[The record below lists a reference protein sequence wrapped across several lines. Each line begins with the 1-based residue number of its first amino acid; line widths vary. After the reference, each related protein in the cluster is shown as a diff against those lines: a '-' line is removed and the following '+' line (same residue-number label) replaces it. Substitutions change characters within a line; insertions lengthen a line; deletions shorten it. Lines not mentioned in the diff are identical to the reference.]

1 MRYLLLHP
9 PMWHPDAVAP
19 ALETSQ
25 VEARAVRQA
34 KDLAVTDDRPTVF
47 LLDAESR
54 SAFPVD
60 VMRSFVDA
68 GGAIVALG
76 RNGEVDVPDG
86 MPTEFLSGFL
96 TQPTSPRRLLVA
108 IRAGFREAAA
118 RAETARAR
126 GEAAQRAREIGELT
140 RIGVALGTERDIK
153 TLLDLILTQARRI
166 TQSDAGSL
174 YLVETNENGDKR
186 LRFRLAQTLSKPE
199 APFVEHTIPVDRGSL
214 AGYCA
219 VTGDPLVIDDA
230 YFLPPDVEY
239 TINRSFDERYGY
251 RTKSML
257 VIPMKD
263 HKDEILGVL
272 QLINRKRNFDAIL
285 TTPADVD
292 KQVVPFSKRTVE
304 LVTALAGQAS
314 VAIENSRLYDEIEK
328 LFEGFVLAA
337 VHAIEQRDP
346 TTYGH
351 SGRVAG
357 MTVGLAEVVD
367 RVGDGPYRGIRFSR
381 EQLKEIRYAAL
392 LHDFGKVGVREQ
404 VLIKAKKLYPSDLG
418 LVRHRHA
425 FIRRTAEREFW
436 RKRAE
441 FLETHGKKGYDSFTK
456 ELEAA
461 HQQELQELDRF
472 LEIVLQ
478 ANEPTV
484 MPDGSFEELK
494 AWANRNYLA
503 FDGAT
508 EPFLSPDEIRYLTI
522 RKGSL
527 DDAERHEIE
536 SHVTHTYQFLQR
548 IPWTRELQ
556 QIPLI
561 AYGHHEKMDGR
572 GYPRRIT
579 ADAIPIQTRMMTI
592 SDIYDALTAQDRPY
606 KRAVSFERAIDIL
619 TDEVKEG
626 QLDADLFKLFID
638 AKVFQRQVE
647 DAAS

>member
-1 MRYLLLHP
+1 
-9 PMWHPDAVAP
+9 
-19 ALETSQ
+19 
-25 VEARAVRQA
+25 
-34 KDLAVTDDRPTVF
+34 
-47 LLDAESR
+47 
-54 SAFPVD
+54 
-60 VMRSFVDA
+60 
-68 GGAIVALG
+68 
-76 RNGEVDVPDG
+76 
-86 MPTEFLSGFL
+86 GFL

-126 GEAAQRAREIGELT
+126 GEAAQRSREIGELT

-174 YLVETNENGDKR
+174 YLVEINEHGDKR
-186 LRFRLAQTLSKPE
+186 LRFRLAQTFSKPE

-251 RTKSML
+251 RSKSML

-263 HKDEILGVL
+263 HKDEIIGVL
-272 QLINRKRNFDAIL
+272 QLINRKRNLDAIL
-285 TTPADVD
+285 ATPVDVE
-292 KQVVPFSKRTVE
+292 KQVVPYSKRTVE
-304 LVTALAGQAS
+304 MVTALAGQAA
-314 VAIENSRLYDEIEK
+314 VAIENGRLYEDIER

-367 RVGDGPYRGIRFSR
+367 RAGDGPYRGLKFSR

-404 VLIKAKKLYPSDLG
+404 VLIKAKKLYPSDLS

-441 FLETHGKKGYDSFTK
+441 FLEQNGKNGYDSFSR

-461 HQQELQELDRF
+461 HQQELTELDRF

-478 ANEPTV
+478 ANEPTIL
-484 MPDGSFEELK
+484 PDGSFEELK
-494 AWANRNYLA
+494 AWAQRNYLGL
-503 FDGAT
+503 DGGA
-508 EPFLSPDEIRYLTI
+508 EAFLSPDEMRFLTI

-572 GYPRRIT
+572 GYPRRVT

-606 KRAVSFERAIDIL
+606 KRAVSIDRAIDIL
-619 TDEVKEG
+619 TTEVKEG

-638 AKVFQRQVE
+638 SKVFQRQQVAE
-647 DAAS
+647 D

>member
-1 MRYLLLHP
+1 
-9 PMWHPDAVAP
+9 MWQPAAVAP

-34 KDLAVTDDRPTVF
+34 KDLAVADSRPTVF

-60 VMRSFVDA
+60 LMRAFVDA

-76 RNGEVDVPDG
+76 RSGETDVPEG
-86 MPTEFLSGFL
+86 LPTEFLSGFL
-96 TQPTSPRRLLVA
+96 THPTSPRRLLVA

-140 RIGVALGTERDIK
+140 RIGVALGTERDLK
-153 TLLDLILTQARRI
+153 TLLELILTQSRRI

-174 YLVETNENGDKR
+174 YLVERNDEGNKR
-186 LRFRLAQTLSKPE
+186 LRFRLAQTYSKPE
-199 APFVEHTIPVDRGSL
+199 APLVEFTIPVDRTSL

-219 VTGDPLVIDDA
+219 VTGDSLVIDDA

-263 HKDEILGVL
+263 HKDEIIGVL
-272 QLINRKRNFDAIL
+272 QLINRKRNFEAVL
-285 TTPADVD
+285 STLADVD
-292 KQVVPFSKRTVE
+292 QQVVPYSKRTVE
-304 LVTALAGQAS
+304 LVTALAGQAA
-314 VAIENSRLYDEIEK
+314 VAIENSRLYEDIER

-357 MTVGLAEVVD
+357 MTVNLAKIVD
-367 RVGDGPYRGIRFSR
+367 QNGDGPYRGIKFSR

-404 VLIKAKKLYPSDLG
+404 VLVKAKKLYPSDLG

-441 FLETHGKKGYDSFTK
+441 FLEHNGKQGYEGFVAD
-456 ELEAA
+456 LEKA
-461 HQQELQELDRF
+461 HAQELQELDRF
-472 LEIVLQ
+472 LEIVLH
-478 ANEPTV
+478 ANEPSIL
-484 MPDGSFEELK
+484 PDGSFEELQ
-494 AWANRNYLA
+494 AWAKRTYLA
-503 FDGAT
+503 MDGAT
-508 EPFLSPDEIRYLTI
+508 EPFLSPDEMRFLTI

-548 IPWTRELQ
+548 IPWTQELQ

-561 AYGHHEKMDGR
+561 AYTHNEKMDGR
-572 GYPRRIT
+572 GYPRRIS
-579 ADAIPIQTRMMTI
+579 AEAIPLQTRMMTI

-606 KRAVSFERAIDIL
+606 KRAVTIERALDIL
-619 TDEVKEG
+619 SHEVKEG
-626 QLDADLFKLFID
+626 QLDADLYRLFVD
-638 AKVFQRQVE
+638 GRVFQPPAE
-647 DAAS
+647 TPEL